1 MILTNI
7 LIKGA
12 IIVIFKNIHPSN
24 YSKVSIALI
33 LGGFITIGAAF
44 FFFFSLAEDVVENE
58 QFMIDKIATRIISA
72 IDNPTLSTIMGNITE
87 AGSVPWIATGTGLIL
102 VYLLFISDKSKW
114 FSFFLLV
121 NMLGISGLTKG
132 LKVLFER
139 ERPDVLE
146 QFDGTGFS
154 FPSGHS
160 TGAIT
165 FYGFIF
171 YLIVISNLNRRWKIA
186 INTILGVLTFT
197 IALSRIFIG
206 VHYLTDILA
215 GLTLGLAWLLICIM
229 ALELMLWRQRKNK
242 KE

>member
-1 MILTNI
+1 MIRTI
-7 LIKGA
+7 TLIKGA
-12 IIVIFKNIHPSN
+12 IIVIFKNIHPAN

-33 LGGFITIGAAF
+33 LGGFITIGTAF
-44 FFFFSLAEDVVENE
+44 FLFFSIAEDVVENE
-58 QFMIDKIATRIISA
+58 QFMIDKLATRLVGS
-72 IDNPTLSTIMGNITE
+72 IDNQTLSGIMGKITE
-87 AGSVPWIATGTGLIL
+87 AGSVPWISVGTVLVLI
-102 VYLLFISDKSKW
+102 YLFFISEKSKW

-132 LKVLFER
+132 LKLLFER

-146 QFDGTGFS
+146 KFDGTGFS

-171 YLIVISNLNRRWKIA
+171 YLIVISNLNRKWKIT
-186 INTILGVLTFT
+186 INIILGVLAIT
-197 IALSRIFIG
+197 IAFSRIFIG

-229 ALELMLWRQRKNK
+229 ALELMLWRQRKQRRA
-242 KE
+242 